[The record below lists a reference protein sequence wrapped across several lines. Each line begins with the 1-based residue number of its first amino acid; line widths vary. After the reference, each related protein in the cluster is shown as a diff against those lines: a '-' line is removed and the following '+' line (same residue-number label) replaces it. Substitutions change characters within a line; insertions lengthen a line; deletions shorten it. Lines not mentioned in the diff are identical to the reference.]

1 MHCQVMFP
9 LTSTSDKL
17 TINLH
22 KIYLPSKVGL
32 VPVSKTFR
40 PERGQKCFLQQI
52 SLDRT
57 AWCHPCFTSFF
68 LSQEQVASLRQCWP
82 STTTLPLP
90 GGASPIQMSSHR
102 QIHNTRCTLPC
113 SLPGSSSTV
122 CKTRGTSQ
130 QCAGQK
136 LQPQEMKPV
145 SAWLAS
151 PLLKASSLLWH
162 KRASSTNCGREAFL
176 SQEPVPGWVE
186 SSYSQSRKY
195 PVQSLGRSTE
205 GLHAGPQA
213 GLQAP
218 HTQWQKAT
226 PALGL
231 S

>member
-218 HTQWQKAT
+218 HTQ
-226 PALGL
+226 
-231 S
+231 